1 MRQGRIVIFVILG
14 ILIIISLGGVGLLWF
29 LSNQKPATPAPGP
42 AGGPTEA
49 AVIEVTPTP
58 ESVNILAA
66 GQTLER
72 GIVIPTE
79 AIVSV
84 PWPKN
89 EVPFSAITDTSQV
102 VGYRARITIAR
113 GEPIFNTM
121 VLGGLGTPENPFS
134 PIGSDA
140 ALQIPT
146 GLVAISM
153 PYDPHNG
160 VAMAVKDGDHVTVIA
175 SWRIVNLDSDW
186 QSALPNQLGTLKV
199 PKPGGQPGDTMEIGG
214 TGPLGRLT
222 PVPGSDNTTYV
233 VASEVQRGRLV
244 TQVVIKDALVLH
256 MGYFGPNAAL
266 VVVPTDTPD
275 PKATPPT
282 AAPPTATPLP
292 PRILTLVVSPQ
303 DALAINYINRMAEQY
318 PEAMQVTLALRS
330 AGDTSLTTTQSVT
343 QQYMFENF
351 DMQVPTKLDY
361 GLWGTPVAPTA
372 VSPAP

>member
-29 LSNQKPATPAPGP
+29 LSRNPAATPAPSA
-42 AGGPTEA
+42 AGSATEA
-49 AVIEVTPTP
+49 TVIEVTPTP
-58 ESVNILAA
+58 ESINILAA

-79 AIVSV
+79 AIVAV

-102 VGYRARITIAR
+102 VGFRARITIAR

-121 VLGGLGTPENPFS
+121 VLGGFGTPENPFS
-134 PIGSDA
+134 PVGSDA
-140 ALQIPT
+140 ALEIPT
-146 GLVAISM
+146 GLVAVSM
-153 PYDPHNG
+153 PYDRNNG
-160 VAMAVKDGDHVTVIA
+160 VAEALKDGDHVTVIA
-175 SWRIVNLDSDW
+175 SWRIVDLDSEW
-186 QSALPNQLGTLKV
+186 QSALPNQLGTIKV
-199 PKPGGQPGDTMEIGG
+199 PKPGGQPGDTMDIGG
-214 TGPLGRLT
+214 TGPLGRMT
-222 PVPGSDNTTYV
+222 PVPGSDNTTYTI
-233 VASEVQRGRLV
+233 AGENQRSRLV

-266 VVVPTDTPD
+266 VVVPTDTPI
-275 PKATPPT
+275 PAATPAT
-282 AAPPTATPLP
+282 AVPPTATPVP

-303 DALAINYINRMAEQY
+303 DALSINFINRMAEQY
-318 PEAMQVTLALRS
+318 PDAIQVTFALRS
-330 AGDTSLTTTQSVT
+330 AGDTSLTNTQSVT

-361 GLWGTPVAPTA
+361 GLWGTPVPPTA
-372 VSPAP
+372 VPAAP